1 MGKGGDDLEEKGLFE
16 YVKKRLGAAQKGKRK
31 NASVK
36 NTLFNQRLRAYLKA
50 RQQLIGRPMK
60 VQLEGKQI
68 LTKLDGPKALV
79 NEEGELEPIEVK
91 TEVTKPDEKIEDFT
105 NLFGTPKESRQQSR
119 RRKASEKDE
128 ELKERQ
134 RKLFALI
141 SDNSNAFGVVKDE
154 DGILRIL
161 NPKTKRIVKGSDVV
175 DVVKRL
181 TSRRASFS
189 PETPGFIY
197 LNKKIMENEWAR
209 KLIDPFYLQHG
220 KGCPGIKPRIMCSFR
235 PTKWTK

>member
-1 MGKGGDDLEEKGLFE
+1 VD
-16 YVKKRLGAAQKGKRK
+16 
-31 NASVK
+31 
-36 NTLFNQRLRAYLKA
+36 
-50 RQQLIGRPMK
+50 
-60 VQLEGKQI
+60 
-68 LTKLDGPKALV
+68 
-79 NEEGELEPIEVK
+79 EEGELEPIEVK

-141 SDNSNAFGVVKDE
+141 SDNANAFGVVKDE

-175 DVVKRL
+175 DAVKRL

-220 KGCPGIKPRIMCSFR
+220 KGCPKPRIVCSFR

>member
-1 MGKGGDDLEEKGLFE
+1 
-16 YVKKRLGAAQKGKRK
+16 
-31 NASVK
+31 
-36 NTLFNQRLRAYLKA
+36 
-50 RQQLIGRPMK
+50 MK
-60 VQLEGKQI
+60 VQLEGKQL

-79 NEEGELEPIEVK
+79 DEEGELEPIEVK

-105 NLFGTPKESRQQSR
+105 QLFGTPRESRQQSR

-134 RKLFALI
+134 RKLITII
-141 SDNSNAFGVVKDE
+141 SDNANAFGVVKDE
-154 DGILRIL
+154 DGIMRIL
-161 NPKTKRIVKGSDVV
+161 NPRTKRIVKDSNAM

-197 LNKKIMENEWAR
+197 LNKKIMENEGAR
-209 KLIDPFYLQHG
+209 KLVDPFYLQHG
-220 KGCPGIKPRIMCSFR
+220 KGCPKIKPMCSFR